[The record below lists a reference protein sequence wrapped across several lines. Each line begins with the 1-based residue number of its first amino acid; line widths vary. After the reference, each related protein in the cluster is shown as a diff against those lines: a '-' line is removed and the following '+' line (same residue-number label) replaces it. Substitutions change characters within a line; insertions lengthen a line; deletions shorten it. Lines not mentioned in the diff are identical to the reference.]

1 MNTLR
6 ISLIALGIA
15 LGLYAC
21 STEEFEGPSI
31 VVLLGEFDI
40 LDSLRVTDS
49 NPDFSI
55 LSLIHI

>member
-21 STEEFEGPSI
+21 STEEFEGRPSWSCSA
-31 VVLLGEFDI
+31 
-40 LDSLRVTDS
+40 SLT
-49 NPDFSI
+49 FSTRCG
-55 LSLIHI
+55 